1 MTRSTYIQ
9 AVFSHLKRLTKRER
23 EAIRRELDGHMEDH
37 MEALRAL
44 GYDEA
49 LAEERTIAAMGD
61 PEEVG
66 RELNRQYPFRWL
78 VVKWGAQGAAVLLML
93 FLLSGWWDVLD
104 NLVCYAR
111 ARLWPGTFANV
122 EWLARETGQGEVDV
136 IEKTEQRAELGTM
149 TVRVW
154 QVGLDQASER
164 GGTAYVAFSCWD
176 EEPWAEPPGYI
187 EVYNDADGAGAVQS
201 MGGSWG
207 RAYAVPAAYGDTLRV
222 CWYDELDH
230 QYETLLTVELPWE
243 ESP

>member
-1 MTRSTYIQ
+1 MDRRQYTDR
-9 AVFSHLKRLTKRER
+9 VLTSLRRVTAKER
-23 EAIRRELDGHMEDH
+23 EAIRQELDGHMEDH
-37 MEALRAL
+37 MDALREL

-49 LAEERTIAAMGD
+49 LAEERTLAAMGD

-93 FLLSGWWDVLD
+93 FLLSGWWDVFG
-104 NLVCYAR
+104 NLACYVR
-111 ARLWPGTFANV
+111 ARVWPDTFASV
-122 EWLARETGQGEVDV
+122 EWLARESGQEVDLV
-136 IEKTEQRAELGTM
+136 WETDQRAELGTM

-154 QVGLDQASER
+154 QVGLDRVLEQ

-176 EEPWAEPPGYI
+176 EEPWAEPLGFI
-187 EVYNDADGAGAVQS
+187 EVYNAADGAEALYS

-207 RAYAVPAAYGDTLRV
+207 AAYAVPVAWGDALRV

-243 ESP
+243 ELP

>member
-23 EAIRRELDGHMEDH
+23 GAIRAELDGHMEDH
-37 MEALRAL
+37 MEALREL
-44 GYDEA
+44 GYDEPE
-49 LAEERTIAAMGD
+49 AEARTLAAMGD
-61 PEEVG
+61 PAEVG
-66 RELNRQYPFRWL
+66 RGLNQQYPFRWL
-78 VVKWGAQGAAVLLML
+78 VLKWAAQGAAVLLML
-93 FLLSGWWDVLD
+93 FLLSGWWDVLG
-104 NLVCYAR
+104 NLACYAR
-111 ARLWPGTFANV
+111 ARVWPATFANV
-122 EWLARETGQGEVDV
+122 EWLARQAGQGEVDV
-136 IEKTEQRAELGTM
+136 VENTDQRAELGTM

-176 EEPWAEPPGYI
+176 EEPWAEPSGFI

-207 RAYAVPAAYGDTLRV
+207 RAYAVPAACGDTLRV
-222 CWYDELDH
+222 CWYDELAR

-243 ESP
+243 GLP

>member
-1 MTRSTYIQ
+1 M
-9 AVFSHLKRLTKRER
+9 
-23 EAIRRELDGHMEDH
+23 
-37 MEALRAL
+37 
-44 GYDEA
+44 
-49 LAEERTIAAMGD
+49 
-61 PEEVG
+61 
-66 RELNRQYPFRWL
+66 
-78 VVKWGAQGAAVLLML
+78 
-93 FLLSGWWDVLD
+93 
-104 NLVCYAR
+104 
-111 ARLWPGTFANV
+111 V
-122 EWLARETGQGEVDV
+122 EQTD
-136 IEKTEQRAELGTM
+136 QRAELGTM